1 MVGVLDRNAEQ
12 AQCFGQRSRVGI
24 KRVAVE
30 QAFGDTAQTTVSNCP
45 RANKHAPAAE
55 IGRRASLREFDCVFE
70 RFVEDQ
76 EVAFGRSDVIR
87 EA

>member
-1 MVGVLDRNAEQ
+1 M
-12 AQCFGQRSRVGI
+12 
-24 KRVAVE
+24 AVE
-30 QAFGDTAQTTVSNCP
+30 QALGDTAYMAVSNCT

-55 IGRRASLREFDCVFE
+55 VGRRASLREFDCVFE

-76 EVAFGRSDVIR
+76 EVAFGRSDVVR